1 MNTIICHKCG
11 ATLPDVPGRGR
22 ARCSRCVRADRTRRT
37 REGREVT
44 GAISPATV
52 RKIRAMPV
60 EGGFRH
66 DQSKPAERR
75 VATLFDRPGIDAD
88 EIEAGLS
95 EYRAALVTAQSL
107 ARRWGCD
114 VEAIY
119 ASDVEFT
126 RRLRLRE
133 REIV

>member
-1 MNTIICHKCG
+1 MDTIICHKCG
-11 ATLPDVPGRGR
+11 STLPDVPGRGR
-22 ARCSRCVRADRTRRT
+22 ARCSRCARKDQARRAK
-37 REGREVT
+37 EGREVT
-44 GAISPATV
+44 AALSPATV

-66 DQSKPAERR
+66 DQSKPAERKI
-75 VATLFDRPGIDAD
+75 TTIFDRAGLETD

-114 VEAIY
+114 VEAVY

-126 RRLRLRE
+126 RRLKSRE